1 MFAEF
6 NESQY
11 PIVKITLN
19 NKVED
24 DDDFNR
30 FLNGWLQYYQQKRE
44 VIFLFDTTNVGY
56 IPIKYCFKMSTFIKE
71 LKLLDKQYLL
81 RSFVVVNNWIV
92 KFLLRIIFSLQSPVA
107 PVYIVRT
114 QEIGLLMNE
123 DINNMKSIS
132 LYDYYGYYPK

>member
-30 FLNGWLQYYQQKRE
+30 FLNGWLQYYQQK
-44 VIFLFDTTNVGY
+44 
-56 IPIKYCFKMSTFIKE
+56 KK
-71 LKLLDKQYLL
+71 
-81 RSFVVVNNWIV
+81 
-92 KFLLRIIFSLQSPVA
+92 
-107 PVYIVRT
+107 
-114 QEIGLLMNE
+114 
-123 DINNMKSIS
+123 
-132 LYDYYGYYPK
+132 